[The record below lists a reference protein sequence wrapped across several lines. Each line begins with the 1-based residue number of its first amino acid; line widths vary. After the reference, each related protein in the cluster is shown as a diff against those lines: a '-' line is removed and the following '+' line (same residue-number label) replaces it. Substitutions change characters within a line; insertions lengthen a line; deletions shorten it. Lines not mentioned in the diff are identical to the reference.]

1 LLDSPHVD
9 SSIKAFENFRAAPL
23 AGHIIEVRLNNE
35 TTKSYVKRLK
45 EPGDPDLMD
54 ATSGGSRRQWR
65 YGVAVLSIA
74 AAALVRA
81 LLGEWLGDRGMY
93 LIFWPAVMFS
103 SWYGGLGPGLVT
115 TAGSAILIQLLWIR
129 WSDSFVMGLP
139 DAVAQ
144 AAFIS
149 LAVLIAV
156 LNEQRLR
163 ATAMAN
169 LHERLAKERHD
180 LLQQELEGRKE
191 LEDDLIRA
199 NRSLARSNEDLTS
212 FGQMISHDLQEPLRT
227 MILYAELLNRKYA
240 NALGC
245 EGREWLDYISSSGKR
260 LSKMIRNLLDY
271 SKAGHR
277 EGGNLTT
284 VRLADVVRLA
294 EQNLNDLVRETGAE
308 IRTRELPSL
317 KGDEIQLLQVFQNL
331 ISNAM
336 KYRSNLAPKIEIAAD
351 QSESHWIVRVRDN
364 GMGIDPSQKELIFK
378 PFVRATSQSDGSGIG
393 LAICRRIVARHGGKI
408 WVDSVPGHGTTF
420 CFSLAKDLKHLV

>member
-1 LLDSPHVD
+1 
-9 SSIKAFENFRAAPL
+9 
-23 AGHIIEVRLNNE
+23 VRLNNE